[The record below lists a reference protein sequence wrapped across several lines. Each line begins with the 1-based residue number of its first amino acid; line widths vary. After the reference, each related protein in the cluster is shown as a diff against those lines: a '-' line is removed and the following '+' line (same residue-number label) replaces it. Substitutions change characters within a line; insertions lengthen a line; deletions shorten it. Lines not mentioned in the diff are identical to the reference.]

1 VPTQRQRA
9 APSNGNGNRVWRAV
23 LVIVLAGVI
32 LGAVGGAW
40 SLNERVTRT
49 ETRVDRMGEDI
60 AEIKG
65 DVKRLVRWSKPPD
78 RP

>member
-1 VPTQRQRA
+1 MPTQRQRA

-40 SLNERVTRT
+40 SLNARVTRN
-49 ETRVDRMGEDI
+49 ETLGEQAGKDI

-65 DVKRLVRWSKPPD
+65 DVKTLLRYVKPPG